1 MEEKVEAI
9 VLKSIPFQEK
19 NRILTI
25 FSKEEG
31 LLSLIVKKISSP
43 HLLALTTPF
52 CVGEFLYKKGRGDLF
67 SFRDGTIYD
76 SLSFLRNNFESLQAA
91 SSMARAI
98 LKFPFP
104 PKLHLSP
111 LSAFYFLSQTNA
123 EF

>member
-43 HLLALTTPF
+43 ICLL
-52 CVGEFLYKKGRGDLF
+52 
-67 SFRDGTIYD
+67 
-76 SLSFLRNNFESLQAA
+76 
-91 SSMARAI
+91 
-98 LKFPFP
+98 
-104 PKLHLSP
+104 
-111 LSAFYFLSQTNA
+111 
-123 EF
+123 